1 MANSLAGMPL
11 DRLALYFAP
20 SSSPEPAPSSSLPSL
35 SSLSSLSR
43 GSSWLPRIA
52 RSAARAGFLA
62 EGEPTE
68 VSSADGLV
76 AFVCRL
82 ALVLFPAL
90 EVAAAASTLGSS
102 SEDEMALAG
111 VLVENPSWA

>member
-20 SSSPEPAPSSSLPSL
+20 SSSPEPATSSSL

-62 EGEPTE
+62 GGESTE

-90 EVAAAASTLGSS
+90 EVAEAASTLGSS

-111 VLVENPSWA
+111 VLG

>member
-1 MANSLAGMPL
+1 MA
-11 DRLALYFAP
+11 
-20 SSSPEPAPSSSLPSL
+20 
-35 SSLSSLSR
+35 
-43 GSSWLPRIA
+43 W
-52 RSAARAGFLA
+52 
-62 EGEPTE
+62 GESTE

-111 VLVENPSWA
+111 VLG